1 MNSVDSDGKLL
12 YYDGIDDALLNVDGK
27 ILFTHEFLQGFL
39 NHSGEGRLSFSGY
52 WRAQVKQWKSNFAY
66 FSSAAGVHP
75 IPPHVQSFL
84 DLIDRPFMEAV
95 FLESVF
101 DLLTL
106 TQFDYCYA
114 FSCDCDLN
122 GNVDKCL
129 DRNTLSAVYDNCC
142 KFMQSM
148 MLRYPP
154 MAKHF
159 QFIIDNIHHS
169 GHSNC
174 SPLYNHKMSLAV
186 SFVNASINE
195 QKNKLLRYMETSL
208 AFMGQVRSCVL
219 AL

>member
-1 MNSVDSDGKLL
+1 MYNSIGEDGNLI

-39 NHSGEGRLSFSGY
+39 DQSGEGRLSFSGY
-52 WRAQVKQWKSNFAY
+52 WRAQVKLWKSNFAY
-66 FSSAAGVHP
+66 FSAAD
-75 IPPHVQSFL
+75 IATPPFVQSCL
-84 DLIDRPFMEAV
+84 DLINRPFMEAV

-101 DLLTL
+101 DYITLLKL
-106 TQFDYCYA
+106 DYVDA

-122 GNVDKCL
+122 GEADKCL
-129 DRNTLSAVYDNCC
+129 DRNTLTAVYDNCC
-142 KFMQSM
+142 KFLQSL

-154 MAKHF
+154 MAQHY

-174 SPLYNHKMSLAV
+174 SPHYNHKMSLAV
-186 SFVNASINE
+186 SMVNASINE

-208 AFMGQVRSCVL
+208 AFMGQIRGCVL
-219 AL
+219 VR